1 MRTST
6 AIVAPPAPPV
16 PTNPTPPATVDSF
29 ARIGATLAAAG
40 VQPADVSAVIAEVQA
55 IVATAA
61 HQATEAIANTV
72 THAHANLAVAL
83 VNRINRL
90 PGGLITAGRVSR
102 DEVLR
107 EIYAVLP
114 MPAAR

>member
-1 MRTST
+1 MSRTAPT
-6 AIVAPPAPPV
+6 VAAPPAPV
-16 PTNPTPPATVDSF
+16 PTNPAPPATVDSF
-29 ARIGATLAAAG
+29 ARIGAKLAAAG
-40 VQPADVSAVIAEVQA
+40 VQPADVAAVIAEVQA

-83 VNRINRL
+83 VNRVNRL
-90 PGGLITAGRVSR
+90 PQGLISGKVSR

-114 MPAAR
+114 MPTAR